1 MGIKSAAVYSEAD
14 TNALHVQYAD
24 KACFI
29 GNSPVPESYIS
40 ISYPKSK
47 LSAYAP
53 NHILLKLLELAEL
66 KLYFQI
72 MCFYLKIL
80 NLL

>member
-24 KACFI
+24 KAC
-29 GNSPVPESYIS
+29 NSPVPESYIS

>member
-53 NHILLKLLELAEL
+53 KPHIIKAARTSWAQAAFPDYVFLS
-66 KLYFQI
+66 
-72 MCFYLKIL
+72 
-80 NLL
+80 